1 MNKSTIAFGTAAL
14 VSLLAVNGAHGQQA
28 TEIYIPI
35 GSSPGLSASETL
47 IGTIASV
54 DYAAQSID
62 VRSSDGTMTVTMDD
76 KTRYY
81 LDRSRRGRTNQTGS
95 IADCK
100 VGRTVELKFTLD
112 GLVDWIKIDPL

>member
-1 MNKSTIAFGTAAL
+1 MNKSMIAFGTAVL
-14 VSLLAVNGAHGQQA
+14 VSLLAVHGVHGQQA
-28 TEIYIPI
+28 TERYIPI

-47 IGTIASV
+47 IGTITGV
-54 DYAAQSID
+54 NYAAQSID
-62 VRSSDGTMTVTMDD
+62 VRSRDGTMTVTMND
-76 KTRYY
+76 KTRYF

-100 VGRTVELKFTLD
+100 VGRRVELKFTLE